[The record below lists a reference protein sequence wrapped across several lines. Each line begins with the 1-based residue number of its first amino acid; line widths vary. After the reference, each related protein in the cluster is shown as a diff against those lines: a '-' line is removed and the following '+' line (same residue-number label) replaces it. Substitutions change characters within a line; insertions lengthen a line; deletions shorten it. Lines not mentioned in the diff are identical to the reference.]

1 MSIQIAMTASYNNMM
16 NSFAKDV
23 TEKLA
28 ENYGFDVTEA
38 LAYLEIKLVEKK
50 TGGRK
55 KKAEGE
61 KVEKAPKKKSLKA
74 ELGFPIPFMGEINQD
89 TCYGVKLESRLFT
102 QCTAKREGE
111 FDYCSKCQKTAMTL
125 ASGKPK
131 YGDIRDRAEA
141 PVLEYVDPN
150 GQKEL
155 PLANVLGKK
164 GILPEV
170 ARERLV
176 EHGIHLDDAHFT
188 PVELKRGRPSKSDA
202 SSVASTDKKIESV
215 VDDDLLADVVN
226 ATKDAEVIDE
236 SKFVDAKSVKSE
248 KSTKSKKDKKFK
260 KMTLE
265 DGTKAKYE
273 KATHLVYV
281 DGEVVGK
288 FEDGELTEGKMV
300 DGEFEPTQTE
310 EASDADSDDS
320 DSDSDDE

>member
-1 MSIQIAMTASYNNMM
+1 MTASYTNMM
-16 NSFAKDV
+16 NAFAKDV

-28 ENYGFDVTEA
+28 ENYGFDVAEA

-55 KKAEGE
+55 KKADGE

-111 FDYCSKCQKTAMTL
+111 FDYCSKCQKTAVTL

-170 ARERLV
+170 AKARLE
-176 EHGIHLDDAHFT
+176 EHGIFLDEAHFT

-202 SSVASTDKKIESV
+202 GSVASTDKKIESV
-215 VDDDLLADVVN
+215 VDDDLLADVVE
-226 ATKDAEVIDE
+226 ATKDAEVIE
-236 SKFVDAKSVKSE
+236 SKFVDAKSGEEDAKSVKSV

-288 FEDGELTEGKMV
+288 FEDGELTMGSVV
-300 DGEFEPTQTE
+300 DGEFQPTQTE
-310 EASDADSDDS
+310 EASDAESGSDDS
-320 DSDSDDE
+320 DSDDE

>member
-1 MSIQIAMTASYNNMM
+1 MTASYTNMM
-16 NSFAKDV
+16 NAFAKDV

-28 ENYGFDVTEA
+28 ENYGFDVAEA

-55 KKAEGE
+55 KKADGE

-111 FDYCSKCQKTAMTL
+111 FDYCSKCQKTAVTL

-170 ARERLV
+170 AKARLE
-176 EHGIHLDDAHFT
+176 EHGIYLDEAHFT

-226 ATKDAEVIDE
+226 ATKDAKSGEED
-236 SKFVDAKSVKSE
+236 DTKSVASV

-281 DGEVVGK
+281 DGEVIGK